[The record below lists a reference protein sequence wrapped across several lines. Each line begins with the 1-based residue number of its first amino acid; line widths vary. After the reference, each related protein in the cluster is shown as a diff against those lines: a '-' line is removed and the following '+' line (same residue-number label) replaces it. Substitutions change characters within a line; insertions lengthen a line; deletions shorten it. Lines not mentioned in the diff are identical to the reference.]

1 MGSVGMMKH
10 TQKTKIRSPVVDE
23 KNNEIFIFTPKK
35 KKVFSETKFYILHQ
49 NVG

>member
-35 KKVFSETKFYILHQ
+35 KKYLVKQ
-49 NVG
+49 NFTSCIKT